1 MALGY
6 EIGTVLERKTIT
18 IADSGIVLK
27 FDEIEKLGSFVQLQG
42 KDRNKLAELGK
53 KLGLEGLYVPRSYIE
68 QVWQIC

>member
-18 IADSGIVLK
+18 IADSEVVVK

-42 KDRNKLAELGK
+42 KDRSKLSDLGR
-53 KLGLEGLYVPRSYIE
+53 KLGLEGRYIPRSYIE
-68 QVWQIC
+68 QV